1 MNLLSAN
8 QIINR
13 IKKNSMQSTD
23 KPTNTEIENTS
34 RRVNN
39 DVADK
44 STQRR
49 HDETTK
55 KNKQIVV
62 CALNRTRIILLLL
75 AAVWGPGMVGC
86 IALGEP
92 RAALTAAIVWIIS
105 SGVAMI
111 AHIAIIQSVVM
122 VANNIDERMTPN
134 VQSSGTRDQMT

>member
-1 MNLLSAN
+1 
-8 QIINR
+8 
-13 IKKNSMQSTD
+13 
-23 KPTNTEIENTS
+23 
-34 RRVNN
+34 
-39 DVADK
+39 
-44 STQRR
+44 
-49 HDETTK
+49 
-55 KNKQIVV
+55 
-62 CALNRTRIILLLL
+62 
-75 AAVWGPGMVGC
+75 MVGC